1 MRRLSRHIGITVFRA
16 VAVTLVVF
24 VGLDMV
30 TELIDEA
37 SALQREYGYLDAAVY
52 VLTKLPSTVYEYM
65 PNATLI
71 GCIYGLGTL
80 VGNSEVTVM
89 RASGVSLFRIVY
101 LVMRPVMLF
110 VLVSIAIGEYV
121 SPYTD
126 QIATATRDNLR
137 NGASAQDSA
146 SGLWIREGSEFMHFN
161 AVFPG
166 GILFGVTRYQF
177 DQQQNLVEASFS
189 TRATYNVTSGNWV
202 EENVAITRFDKN
214 KTVTE
219 RQITRDW
226 VSGLSPDVLTV
237 NILPPSSL
245 PIMILK
251 DHVEFLRQQG
261 ASTGVYELALWR
273 KLLQPMAVLALVIL
287 AISFVFGP
295 LREATMGFRIFV
307 GVLIGI
313 SFKMLQDLLGPFSI
327 VFEMPIVVA
336 ILGPILLSLALGLY
350 LLRRIG

>member
-1 MRRLSRHIGITVFRA
+1 MRRLTRHIGITVFRA
-16 VAVTLVVF
+16 VMVALIVF
-24 VGLDMV
+24 VGLDAV
-30 TELIDEA
+30 AELIDEVG
-37 SALQREYGYLDAAVY
+37 ALQREYRYLDAAVY
-52 VLTKLPSTVYEYM
+52 VLTKLPSTVYEYL
-65 PNATLI
+65 PNASLI
-71 GCIYGLGTL
+71 GCIYGLGSL
-80 VGNSEVTVM
+80 AGNSEVTVM
-89 RASGVSLFRIVY
+89 RAAGVSLSRIVY

-110 VLVSIAIGEYV
+110 VFFGIVIGEYV

-177 DQQQNLVEASFS
+177 DQQQKLIEASFS
-189 TRATYNVTSGNWV
+189 TRATYNVNSGNWL
-202 EENVAITRFDKN
+202 EENVAITRFDEN

-245 PIMILK
+245 PILILK
-251 DHVEFLRQQG
+251 DHITFLRQQG
-261 ASTGVYELALWR
+261 ATTGIYELAFWH
-273 KLLQPMAVLALVIL
+273 KLLQPAATLALVIV

-327 VFEMPIVVA
+327 VFE
-336 ILGPILLSLALGLY
+336 LPILFAVLAPILVSVAVGAY
-350 LLRRIG
+350 LLRRSG